1 MSNELE
7 IELQK
12 RNFVNELASKIE
24 NCNLNDLQRKLLLLS
39 LCRSFED
46 HTLTQKTWTTLSE
59 MFGDEINI
67 SKNE

>member
-1 MSNELE
+1 MSDDLV

-12 RNFVNELASKIE
+12 RNFVNELAFKIE
-24 NCNLNDLQRKLLLLS
+24 NCNLNDLQRQLLLLN

-46 HTLTQKTWTTLSE
+46 HTLTQKTWTALSE
-59 MFGDEINI
+59 IFGDEINI

>member
-24 NCNLNDLQRKLLLLS
+24 NCNLNDLQRKLLLLN
-39 LCRSFED
+39 LCRSFEY
-46 HTLTQKTWTTLSE
+46 
-59 MFGDEINI
+59 
-67 SKNE
+67 